1 MGRFFCPMKQH
12 LHELRS
18 TVFLAFPIM
27 AGQVG
32 QMLMGLADTAM
43 IGRAG
48 VLPLAAC
55 SFANILT
62 SIFLLTGL
70 GIMTSVSV
78 RVSHA
83 HGAGRSSEAGSALR
97 AGLILAISIGLPMAI
112 LLHLLSFRLDLFG
125 QPGAV
130 AEESRLYLIIT
141 GWSLLPVMAGL
152 ALKNFSEAINR
163 PWVPFWLTLAG
174 VAFNVVLNYVFIYGW
189 GPVPALGLTGAGI
202 ATLLARIATTAG
214 LAWYVWRAPA
224 CRAGWAGLEKN
235 PFHIRHLEPLWI
247 LGLPVGLQLLF
258 EVGSFAVATMMM
270 GWIGVTALAAH
281 QIALTC
287 AATTFMFPLGVAM
300 AVTIRIGHAV
310 GAHEFG
316 RVRPIG
322 SGALFLS
329 AAIMGAA
336 ALLFFFHG
344 PVIASWF
351 VVDETTRRL
360 TAALFIIAAI
370 FQIFDGLQVVAVGAL
385 RGLADVKVPMA
396 FMFTAYWIIALP
408 FGYLTAFTLG
418 WGPAGIWGGLAIGL
432 AVVSSLLVYRFLH
445 KSGRLPG
452 LPGHPV

>member
-1 MGRFFCPMKQH
+1 
-12 LHELRS
+12 
-18 TVFLAFPIM
+18 
-27 AGQVG
+27 
-32 QMLMGLADTAM
+32 
-43 IGRAG
+43 
-48 VLPLAAC
+48 
-55 SFANILT
+55 
-62 SIFLLTGL
+62 
-70 GIMTSVSV
+70 
-78 RVSHA
+78 
-83 HGAGRSSEAGSALR
+83 
-97 AGLILAISIGLPMAI
+97 
-112 LLHLLSFRLDLFG
+112 
-125 QPGAV
+125 
-130 AEESRLYLIIT
+130 
-141 GWSLLPVMAGL
+141 
-152 ALKNFSEAINR
+152 
-163 PWVPFWLTLAG
+163 
-174 VAFNVVLNYVFIYGW
+174 
-189 GPVPALGLTGAGI
+189 
-202 ATLLARIATTAG
+202 
-214 LAWYVWRAPA
+214 
-224 CRAGWAGLEKN
+224 
-235 PFHIRHLEPLWI
+235 
-247 LGLPVGLQLLF
+247 
-258 EVGSFAVATMMM
+258 MMM

-452 LPGHPV
+452 LPGHPI